1 MIKQQY
7 NLLLVAIFFFVPS
20 LSYADVSDESINK
33 LLDLSGLTMQVDQIP
48 DLIKTGMAQAKQ
60 QGTPIPD
67 AEYSSLINSANESIL
82 PSEIIEGIRV
92 SLKKSINEKEAQKLL
107 GWYESD
113 LGKEITHAEESAS
126 TPEAYQQMMQSAQS
140 LLENSERVEF
150 ANRLDVLLGATDMTM
165 GIQEHT
171 GIAVYSAIMTAM
183 QPDAPLNIEPFKA
196 QMDAASVQTRAA
208 LKQMVTISFVYSY
221 KNIETNNLKKYEYFL
236 NDATTMKFNKTIMDS
251 MNRELKSSVSK
262 WADVLAQ
269 IFKSNKQQS

>member
-1 MIKQQY
+1 MIKYQY
-7 NLLLVAIFFFVPS
+7 KLLLVAIFFFASP

-33 LLDLSGLTMQVDQIP
+33 LLELSGLTMQVDQFP
-48 DLIKTGMAQAKQ
+48 DLIKAGMEQAKQ

-67 AEYSSLINSANESIL
+67 SEYSSMVNSANESIL

-107 GWYESD
+107 AWYESD

-126 TPEAYQQMMQSAQS
+126 TLEAYNQMMQSAQS

-150 ANRLDVLLGATDMTM
+150 ANRLDLLLGATDMTM

-183 QPDAPLNIEPFKA
+183 QPGTPLNIEPFKA
-196 QMDAASVQTRAA
+196 QMDAASEQTRAA
-208 LKQMVTISFVYSY
+208 VKQMVTISFVYSY
-221 KNIETNNLKKYEYFL
+221 KNIETNKLKKYETFL
-236 NDATTMKFNKTIMDS
+236 NDFTTMKFNKTIMDS
-251 MNRELKSSVSK
+251 MNRGLESSVSK
-262 WADVLAQ
+262 WADLLAQ
-269 IFKSNKQQS
+269 IFKNKKQQS

>member
-1 MIKQQY
+1 MIKHQY
-7 NLLLVAIFFFVPS
+7 KLLSVAIILFVSS

-33 LLDLSGLTMQVDQIP
+33 LLDLSGLTIQVDQFP
-48 DLIKTGMAQAKQ
+48 DLIKAGMEQAKQ

-67 AEYSSLINSANESIL
+67 AEYSSMVNSADESIV

-92 SLKKSINEKEAQKLL
+92 SLKQSINEKETQKLL
-107 GWYESD
+107 AWYESD

-126 TPEAYQQMMQSAQS
+126 TPEAYHQMMQSAPS
-140 LLENSERVEF
+140 LLANPERVEF

-183 QPDAPLNIEPFKA
+183 QPGTPLNVEPFKA

-208 LKQMVTISFVYSY
+208 VKQMVTISLLYSY
-221 KNIETNNLKKYEYFL
+221 KNIRTNNLRKYETFL
-236 NDATTMKFNKTIMDS
+236 NDSTTMKFNKTIMGS
-251 MNRELKSSVSK
+251 MNRELESSISK
-262 WADVLAQ
+262 WANILAH
-269 IFKSNKQQS
+269 IFRNKKQQS